1 MQEIWDAGSIPGIG
15 RSPGEGNGNPLQHSC
30 LENPMDRGAWQAM
43 VLGIARVRQDLVLP
57 FFLQFCK
64 ELEDTVYPWK
74 QNPDLTQ
81 RLHCNLLAALPL
93 SLHPFPSL
101 ISNCS
106 NLPFGTQGRW
116 WRLES
121 IPYKQEME
129 HTERFPCPGASQVS
143 AYFQ

>member
-1 MQEIWDAGSIPGIG
+1 
-15 RSPGEGNGNPLQHSC
+15 
-30 LENPMDRGAWQAM
+30 M

-101 ISNCS
+101 ISNC
-106 NLPFGTQGRW
+106 LKDFHGQ
-116 WRLES
+116 E
-121 IPYKQEME
+121 PYGVLLDFTNPPKDEIKVLVYEM
-129 HTERFPCPGASQVS
+129 F
-143 AYFQ
+143 